1 MSDYDDVLGVA
12 DSRGKLIKSL
22 EESIELFKYLQKIVK
37 SNPDLKNRFDESI
50 NSITK
55 SVQTVK
61 SMDKKYFTEL
71 VNDMYK
77 NNHNANFK

>member
-1 MSDYDDVLGVA
+1 MSDYDDVIGVA